1 MRTPCWKTRTARCT
15 GERRAARTWSGST
28 RPGRRLTMRRDIL
41 VYPDPFLARKAAPV
55 TAVDDR
61 VRALIRDMFETMY
74 GAEGVGLAA
83 PQVGVGKRVIVVDVS
98 PVDNTIPP
106 VAVVNPEI
114 VERTGSVVA
123 VGGGLGGP
131 GIQGEVRRA
140 ETVVVRGR
148 DEQGKAVRVRAGGS
162 LSRARQHEIDHLDGI
177 LFIDRIPSAEAASAK
192 SPFRLPGPAPPPC
205 APRP

>member
-1 MRTPCWKTRTARCT
+1 
-15 GERRAARTWSGST
+15 
-28 RPGRRLTMRRDIL
+28 MRRDIL

-98 PVDNTIPP
+98 PVDKTIPP

-114 VERTGSVVA
+114 VERTGSVMGVEGCLS
-123 VGGGLGGP
+123 VP

-148 DEQGKAVRVRAGGS
+148 DEQGNPVRIRAEGI
-162 LSRARQHEIDHLDGI
+162 LSRALQHEIDHLDGI
-177 LFIDRIPSAEAASAK
+177 LFIDRIPSSEAASAK
-192 SPFRLPGPAPPPC
+192 
-205 APRP
+205 